1 MEIGLFIKKFIS
13 FFVEPIGMVMTL
25 FVIGMFYLY
34 KKDNRRAELFL
45 LGSFT
50 LLFLFSYE
58 PTANVLVQNLE
69 NQYEK
74 YDYSQPVKYI
84 HVLGHGHNT
93 DSDQPISSQ
102 LSLDGTQRVIEGVII
117 HKSIPNSKIIFTGY
131 AGRTNV
137 TNAVMNS
144 RLALSLG
151 VDSQNMIINGT
162 PVDTREEAIF
172 TQSIVGK
179 EPFALVTSATH
190 MPRAMTL
197 FKSFGMN
204 PIAAPTNF
212 RQTTIDTLLQEP
224 RAGVLQT
231 SKIAIHEYI
240 GILYAK
246 IKNILLILV
255 FYFC

>member
-1 MEIGLFIKKFIS
+1 MEVGLFIKKFIT
-13 FFVEPIGMVMTL
+13 FFVEPMGIVMTL

-34 KKDNRRAELFL
+34 KKNNVRAERFL

-58 PTANVLVQNLE
+58 PAVNILVRNLE

-74 YDYSQPVKYI
+74 YDYSQQVKYI
-84 HVLGHGHNT
+84 HVLGNGHTT

-102 LSLDGTQRVIEGVII
+102 LSLSGTQRVIEGVII
-117 HKSIPNSKIIFTGY
+117 HKSTPNSKIIFTGY
-131 AGRTNV
+131 AGRTDV

-144 RLALSLG
+144 RLALTLG
-151 VDSQNMIINGT
+151 VNSENMIINGM
-162 PVDTREEAIF
+162 PVDTRAEAIF
-172 TQSIVGK
+172 TQAIVGQ

-197 FKSFGMN
+197 FKSYGMN

-212 RQTTIDTLLQEP
+212 RKTTIDTFFHEP
-224 RAGVLQT
+224 RAEVLQT
-231 SKIAIHEYI
+231 CKIAIHEYI
-240 GILYAK
+240 GILYTK
-246 IKNILLILV
+246 LKNILR
-255 FYFC
+255 

>member
-1 MEIGLFIKKFIS
+1 MEIGLFIKKIIT
-13 FFVEPIGMVMTL
+13 FFVEPMGMAMTL
-25 FVIGMFYLY
+25 FVIGMFYLH
-34 KKDNRRAELFL
+34 KKNNIIAGRFL
-45 LGSFT
+45 LGSFA

-58 PTANVLVQNLE
+58 PTVNILVKNLE

-84 HVLGHGHNT
+84 HILGNGHTT

-102 LSLDGTQRVIEGVII
+102 LSLAGTQRVIEGVII
-117 HKSIPNSKIIFTGY
+117 HKNTPNSKIIFTGY
-131 AGRTNV
+131 AGRSDV

-144 RLALSLG
+144 RLALALG
-151 VDSQNMIINGT
+151 VDSRNMIINGM

-172 TQSIVGK
+172 TQAIVGK
-179 EPFALVTSATH
+179 EPFVLVTSATH

-197 FKSFGMN
+197 FKSYGMN

-212 RQTTIDTLLQEP
+212 RKTTVDTFLHEP
-224 RAGVLQT
+224 RAAVLQT

-240 GILYAK
+240 GILYTK
-246 IKNILLILV
+246 IKNILH
-255 FYFC
+255 